1 MVPLLGLIKL
11 MTSRCALGH
20 FFLRRSRTSGII
32 LHIFSVFFVNYKVKL
47 ISGVVEYIYVH
58 VVIVGYS
65 VSLFYVS
72 LGKYMPRKPY

>member
-1 MVPLLGLIKL
+1 M
-11 MTSRCALGH
+11 
-20 FFLRRSRTSGII
+20 
-32 LHIFSVFFVNYKVKL
+32 NYKVKL